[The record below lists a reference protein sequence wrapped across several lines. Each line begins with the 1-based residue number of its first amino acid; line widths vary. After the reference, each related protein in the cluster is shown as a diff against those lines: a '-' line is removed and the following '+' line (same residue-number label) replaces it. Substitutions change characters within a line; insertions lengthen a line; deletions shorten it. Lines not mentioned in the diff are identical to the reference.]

1 MTNEIFNNILRVFSF
16 YYYNNIVLDNEFFI
30 NVLGILKNSHLKD
43 YINRIIILD
52 VNLDRF
58 SFENVINDDTKK
70 YSELVGLAIYDVKN
84 KDIFLRYNV
93 INRSIREE
101 KYIIGCNRKSD
112 IIFRNLYVL
121 QVLLHEIEHVNQMY
135 LLEHGNNIE
144 SYLLRETD
152 YYVNNSYSYRLKER
166 LAEVKSSKYI
176 LILIDMLKIDN
187 DCIRAFFERNIF
199 KRLIKGYEYQNIEG
213 KITNNEEDILIGPI
227 EKYFIEGD
235 KSLEKIFEISELLS
249 IEERVLYGL
258 PLTSKNFLGF
268 ISNYRKERDKIYLKL

>member
-1 MTNEIFNNILRVFSF
+1 MTNEIFNNILRLFSF

-52 VNLDRF
+52 INLDRF

-135 LLEHGNNIE
+135 LLEYGNNIE

-187 DCIRAFFERNIF
+187 DCIKAFFERNIF
-199 KRLIKGYEYQNIEG
+199 KRLIEGYEYQNIEG

-235 KSLEKIFEISELLS
+235 KSLEKIFEISEMLS
-249 IEERVLYGL
+249 LEERVLYGL

-268 ISNYRKERDKIYLKL
+268 ISNYRKERDKLYQKI

>member
-1 MTNEIFNNILRVFSF
+1 MTNEIFNNILRLFSF

-30 NVLGILKNSHLKD
+30 NVLSILKNSHLKD

-52 VNLDRF
+52 VNLDSF
-58 SFENVINDDTKK
+58 SFENVINEDTKK

-135 LLEHGNNIE
+135 LLEYGNNIE

-187 DCIRAFFERNIF
+187 DCIKAFFERNIF
-199 KRLIKGYEYQNIEG
+199 KRLIEGYEYQNIEG

-235 KSLEKIFEISELLS
+235 KSLEKIFEISEMLS
-249 IEERVLYGL
+249 LEERVLYGL

-268 ISNYRKERDKIYLKL
+268 ISNYHKERDKLYQKI